1 MDIRI
6 RMRLVNKGELVAV
19 GDVCLDNM
27 VILHQV
33 KVLTLGGKTVISFPR
48 RHQQNGWKNITTMKP
63 ELRKEI
69 EKKVLEAVW
78 KEAKK
83 PLPEYKWE
91 ISVQVYYGEN
101 GLRGFA
107 SISYP
112 GILEI
117 SGLQIKEREGKLQV
131 VYPYGFQGNQ
141 LISLAEP
148 ADILSKDWIEQEI
161 LETYKQEISHKQEIA
176 PAR

>member
-1 MDIRI
+1 
-6 RMRLVNKGELVAV
+6 
-19 GDVCLDNM
+19 
-27 VILHQV
+27 
-33 KVLTLGGKTVISFPR
+33 
-48 RHQQNGWKNITTMKP
+48 MKP

-91 ISVQVYYGEN
+91 ISVRVYYGEN

-141 LISLAEP
+141 LISWPSQRIFFQKTGLRRKYWRL
-148 ADILSKDWIEQEI
+148 ISRRFHISK
-161 LETYKQEISHKQEIA
+161 
-176 PAR
+176 R